1 MKPDSEPELTQRE
14 FQILELVA
22 QGYSAKEVAQEIN
35 IAPRTVEGHI
45 DTIKL
50 KLRARNRA
58 HMVTIAIA
66 THRLTVYSEQD
77 LQPAGHTQF
86 HTALTDATI
95 QLHNKNL
102 PADLSS
108 IRYL

>member
-1 MKPDSEPELTQRE
+1 MHAPANLGMEGQMKSDHGPELTQRE
-14 FQILELVA
+14 FQVLELVA

-58 HMVTIAIA
+58 HMITRAIA
-66 THRLTVYSEQD
+66 AHLLTIRGDRSPRAPVSGFGGIQISEVV
-77 LQPAGHTQF
+77 
-86 HTALTDATI
+86 
-95 QLHNKNL
+95 
-102 PADLSS
+102 
-108 IRYL
+108 